1 MTTYYSNKDG
11 DYCCDGT
18 ERRRHDKLF
27 SRTKGFV
34 PSFLL
39 DSYYLFI
46 DDSFHSCG
54 IDIFFF
60 FPPPPGGRM
69 MMQIMSLMVLS
80 RDRIF
85 CIGPII
91 ARGHHFPKSAS
102 SNFMPIGVPIVNIS
116 RIIISNLRNKP
127 NKYWNNI
134 CPHNYSPRRNSGME
148 FMP

>member
-1 MTTYYSNKDG
+1 MVIIVVM
-11 DYCCDGT
+11 
-18 ERRRHDKLF
+18 
-27 SRTKGFV
+27 V
-34 PSFLL
+34 PNDDDTISSFLVRKG
-39 DSYYLFI
+39 
-46 DDSFHSCG
+46 SFHPFSWTHITCLSM
-54 IDIFFF
+54 IPSILVVLTFFF
-60 FPPPPGGRM
+60 FFSPPPGGRM

-116 RIIISNLRNKP
+116 RIIISNLRHKP